1 MSLLSPAE
9 ILIDGY
15 EDDDGRGD
23 QRKEYVEGEW
33 LAGGQQHETECA
45 PQERDADSLTVG
57 YFSTCHAYL
66 LLLEVKGGGSAWTRS
81 TSGISSREGK
91 PKKAYLKTLH

>member
-33 LAGGQQHETECA
+33 LAGDQQHETECA

-57 YFSTCHAYL
+57 YFSTCHDVCFL
-66 LLLEVKGGGSAWTRS
+66 LY
-81 TSGISSREGK
+81 IQC
-91 PKKAYLKTLH
+91 

>member
-1 MSLLSPAE
+1 MGKIYKMSLLSPAE

-57 YFSTCHAYL
+57 YFSTCHDVCFL
-66 LLLEVKGGGSAWTRS
+66 LY
-81 TSGISSREGK
+81 IQC
-91 PKKAYLKTLH
+91 